1 MKKNNIHYLYM
12 KSLGKRRTRR
22 RRTRKVGGDYGLRV
36 KVFHDIGKVLL
47 DKLLK
52 EMVVIL
58 RPETYQAFE
67 TKTNEF
73 KALNESLYE
82 KAIRGPLSSE
92 DITNYE
98 AQYRSWRDLLDH
110 PVYNLDAARLREV
123 GAFDERRKPKHKIY
137 LVNKIIEKFV
147 DEVVNHSDPVI
158 DERDRVE
165 HEQLLEQARQR
176 RRHRQR
182 AEQEELAR
190 ARRREQEHRE
200 REQREQEELV
210 RTARRRR
217 GSRSSSRGS
226 RSSSRGRRSSSRGSR
241 SGQL

>member
-1 MKKNNIHYLYM
+1 M
-12 KSLGKRRTRR
+12 KSLGKRRTRRTRR

-36 KVFHDIGKVLL
+36 NVFHDIGKVLL

-58 RPETYQAFE
+58 RPETYQAFQ

-73 KALNESLYE
+73 KALNERIYE

-98 AQYRSWRDLLDH
+98 AQYIAWRDLLDH
-110 PVYNLDAARLREV
+110 PVYIPDVARLREI
-123 GAFDERRKPKHKIY
+123 GAFDKDRKPKHKIY
-137 LVNKIIEKFV
+137 IVNKIIEKFV

-158 DERDRVE
+158 VERDRVE
-165 HEQLLEQARQR
+165 HEQRLEQARQR

-182 AEQEELAR
+182 EEQEELAR
-190 ARRREQEHRE
+190 TA
-200 REQREQEELV
+200 QR
-210 RTARRRR
+210 
-217 GSRSSSRGS
+217 
-226 RSSSRGRRSSSRGSR
+226 SRGRRSSSRGSR
-241 SGQL
+241 SDPSIQA

>member
-1 MKKNNIHYLYM
+1 M

-58 RPETYQAFE
+58 RPETYEAFE
-67 TKTNEF
+67 SKTNEF
-73 KALNESLYE
+73 KALNERIYE

-98 AQYRSWRDLLDH
+98 AQYIAWRDLLDN
-110 PVYNLDAARLREV
+110 PVYIPDVARLREI
-123 GAFDERRKPKHKIY
+123 GAFDEKRKPKHLIY
-137 LVNKIIEKFV
+137 IINKIIAKFV

-158 DERDRVE
+158 NERNRVE

-190 ARRREQEHRE
+190 ARRREQE
-200 REQREQEELV
+200 EL
-210 RTARRRR
+210 ARARSR

-226 RSSSRGRRSSSRGSR
+226 RSSSRGRRSSSRGRRSSSRGSR